1 MSQNLIEGLHYY
13 LDGNGYTVFT
23 EQYHLEKG
31 HCCGHGCR
39 HCPYR
44 YECVP
49 EPRRSQLL
57 DQKEN
62 DSATKQ

>member
-1 MSQNLIEGLHYY
+1 MSQQLIEGIHYY
-13 LDGNGYTVFT
+13 LDSNGYTVLT
-23 EQYHLEKG
+23 EKFHLEKG
-31 HCCGHGCR
+31 YCCGHGCR

-57 DQKEN
+57 SQKES